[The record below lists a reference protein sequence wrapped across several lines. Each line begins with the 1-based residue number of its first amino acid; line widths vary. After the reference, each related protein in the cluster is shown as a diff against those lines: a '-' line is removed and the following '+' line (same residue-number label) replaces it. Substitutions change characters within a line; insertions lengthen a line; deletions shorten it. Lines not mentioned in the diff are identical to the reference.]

1 MAYIKPKP
9 YTKHSKLALE
19 FFNKQ
24 KPASLVL
31 FELSLMKG
39 EVSFRSFDYL
49 KWKDCNI
56 KDNVPTLR
64 FIQSPFGKLIKFCP
78 TEKEQDIALI
88 FVEHHK
94 DEQVTFFFLPS
105 HQTYV
110 LMNSKEVFFYLKK
123 VIE

>member
-1 MAYIKPKP
+1 MTYIKSKP
-9 YTKHSKLALE
+9 YTKLSKLALE

-49 KWKDCNI
+49 KWKDCMTKSNSA
-56 KDNVPTLR
+56 TLR
-64 FIQSPFGKLIKFCP
+64 FVQSPFGKLIKFSP

-94 DEQVTFFFLPS
+94 DEEVTSFFLPS

-110 LMNSKEVFFYLKK
+110 LMNSKEAFFYLKK